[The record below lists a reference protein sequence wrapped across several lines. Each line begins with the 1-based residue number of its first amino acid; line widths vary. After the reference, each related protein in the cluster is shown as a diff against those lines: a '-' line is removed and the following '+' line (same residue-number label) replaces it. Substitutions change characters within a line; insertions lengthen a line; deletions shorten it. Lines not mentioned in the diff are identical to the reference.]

1 MANVS
6 IWITTIEELVAQRN
20 IVLSDNVEL
29 FLQIDDDDCAY
40 YFIDHVTR
48 TEFWLDALNTDDL
61 NIPPVVSPS
70 HLRQDVSCMLMLNAN
85 SEVGLALEELYWV
98 HVEHFPMHLGPLSSN
113 SHAELISVF
122 SHSLAGQ

>member
-1 MANVS
+1 MAKVS
-6 IWITTIEELVAQRN
+6 IWITTIEELVARKN
-20 IVLSDNVEL
+20 IELSDSVEL

-40 YFIDHVTR
+40 YFVDHVAR

-61 NIPPVVSPS
+61 NLPPVASPS
-70 HLRQDVSCMLMLNAN
+70 HLR
-85 SEVGLALEELYWV
+85 LALEELYWV

-113 SHAELISVF
+113 LHGELISVF